1 MRRTRTLLV
10 AVVAAIA
17 LLAGLVTAVLAS
29 PPSGVHPT
37 VLARGT
43 YPAFKVMS
51 YPDTGGLFK
60 AEAKEPIDLVIRRH
74 EYDAGGSTGWHQHPY
89 PVFITVI
96 SGTVTFYERDDPT
109 CTPHVVHAGEGYV
122 DSGHGHIGRNE
133 TGEPAVDVSAIFAP
147 VGLPFRTELDAP
159 GPYCGF

>member
-1 MRRTRTLLV
+1 VVLV
-10 AVVAAIA
+10 A
-17 LLAGLVTAVLAS
+17 TALAS

-43 YPAFKVMS
+43 YPEFKVTGF
-51 YPDTGGLFK
+51 PDTGGLFK
-60 AEAKEPIDLVIRRH
+60 AEAKSPIDLVVRRH
-74 EYDAGGSTGWHQHPY
+74 DYDPGGSTGWHQHPY

-96 SGTVTFYERDDPT
+96 SGSVTFYERDDPT

-122 DSGHGHIGRNE
+122 DSGDGHIGRNE
-133 TGEPAVDVSAIFAP
+133 TSEPAVDVSAIFAP

-159 GPYCGF
+159 SPYCGF